1 MVQTEYC
8 VILCR
13 RPFEFYQPYPRTR
26 RFYVGAPTA
35 DEAILAASDTLPQY
49 RPIGVELSDLPSLE
63 VDSQNLDRRMD
74 HGTHTRFPRYDP

>member
-1 MVQTEYC
+1 MLYTEYC

-35 DEAILAASDTLPQY
+35 GDAILTASDRHPEY
-49 RPIGVELSDLPSLE
+49 RPIGIELSDLPAERKGKQPTYALLMGCS
-63 VDSQNLDRRMD
+63 DTTS
-74 HGTHTRFPRYDP
+74 Y

>member
-1 MVQTEYC
+1 MRCDQTGRDMLQTEYC

-35 DEAILAASDTLPQY
+35 DHAIKTASRRHPQY
-49 RPIGVELSDLPSLE
+49 RPIGVELSDLPGPEFDSFAASVGLE
-63 VDSQNLDRRMD
+63 ARQ
-74 HGTHTRFPRYDP
+74 